1 MTALFL
7 RDVRLGLRAGGG
19 ALVGVLF
26 FLAVVAVIP
35 FGVGPDLN
43 LLARIGPAILWIGAL
58 LASLLGLDRLFQA
71 DRDDGSLDLLLIAPA
86 SQVTSLTV
94 FVKCAAHWVTSVLP
108 LVIATPL
115 LGLFMNVEP
124 VGIAAACLTLMVG
137 TPAITFIGAAGA
149 ALAVTLPRGG
159 LLVSVIVLPLVIPVL
174 VFGVAA
180 TRGAVADPD
189 PFLPP
194 FLILAALSMFFAVL
208 GPVAAAAAL
217 KYSSD

>member
-1 MTALFL
+1 MSGLFL
-7 RDVRLGLRAGGG
+7 RDIRLGIRAGGG

-43 LLARIGPAILWIGAL
+43 LLSQIGPAILWIGAL

-71 DRDDGSLDLLLIAPA
+71 DRDDGSLDLMIMA
-86 SQVTSLTV
+86 SSRHMLSLTV
-94 FVKCAAHWVTSVLP
+94 FTKCAAHWVTSVLP

-124 VGIAAACLTLMVG
+124 LGIGAACLTLLVG

-159 LLVSVIVLPLVIPVL
+159 LLVSVVILPLVIPVL
-174 VFGVAA
+174 IFGVSAI
-180 TRGAVADPD
+180 RGAIADPD

-194 FLILAALSMFFAVL
+194 FLILAALTMFFAVI
-208 GPVAAAAAL
+208 GPIAAAAAL
-217 KYSSD
+217 KFSSD